1 MLQQEWH
8 LCHIRSLKK
17 LQFLKQETGFYFK
30 LTQGTKK
37 KNSKIEKVEEE
48 GKEEEK
54 QRKYKTEEA

>member
-1 MLQQEWH
+1 MSH
-8 LCHIRSLKK
+8 KIIKK
-17 LQFLKQETGFYFK
+17 NFNFWNKRQGFT
-30 LTQGTKK
+30 LTQGTKE